1 MAGLNAMYSKQGAP
15 QQSNEQSA
23 NGDAMMQ
30 SMKAMQSGMGSMGG
44 MSGLPQMQNMN
55 MMAQMPQMFSRM
67 GAPQDIS
74 QGRMDIPERSNRM
87 GYMMLEGGHPSYSS
101 EADKA
106 KYMGG
111 IKQSMERTASGGASG
126 DMAAQMAE
134 RMKRY
139 QAAGGGQGMPM
150 QQQMQ
155 NMQAQMGGMGS
166 QGFGNMQG
174 QLARTQE
181 AMTGNPFGNAIPYQM
196 GQFMNQMGQGA
207 QMQNPYMGQSPQGAP
222 MQNRMGNMFNQ
233 MGQMPSTS
241 WNLNGPMGQAMFGT
255 QNQYSYWP
263 QGQMNQMQN
272 RMQQSGPF
280 GPMNPMQAMGYY
292 GGY

>member
-1 MAGLNAMYSKQGAP
+1 MFLMKNQGRPTDNNDAMKQSMQSIQGAMGG
-15 QQSNEQSA
+15 A
-23 NGDAMMQ
+23 
-30 SMKAMQSGMGSMGG
+30 SGMSSRGG
-44 MSGLPQMQNMN
+44 PPQMQNM
-55 MMAQMPQMFSRM
+55 MAHMPQMFSRM
-67 GAPQDIS
+67 GAPQGAP
-74 QGRMDIPERSNRM
+74 QGGMAQPAVMPNM
-87 GYMMLEGGHPSYSS
+87 AYLLQGGQPQ
-101 EADKA
+101 A
-106 KYMGG
+106 
-111 IKQSMERTASGGASG
+111 MEKTASGGSSG
-126 DMAAQMAE
+126 DMSAQMAE

-155 NMQAQMGGMGS
+155 NMQSQMGGMGS

-174 QLARTQE
+174 KLARTQD
-181 AMTGNPFGNAIPYQM
+181 AILGNPFGSAIPYQM
-196 GQFMNQMGQGA
+196 GQFMPHMGQGA
-207 QMQNPYMGQSPQGAP
+207 PMQNPYMGQSPQGAP
-222 MQNRMGNMFNQ
+222 MQHRMGNMFNQ